1 MTLNQINLD
10 KSIIEGSGIELR
22 AVDGCIQTVH
32 HDRRKQRTEPTGT
45 YGKRRKKPPAGL
57 EDLTGTGLLWV
68 AVGHFSVRAKDME
81 RWVRGWM
88 RILPATGNKHLD
100 ELVFHVVTLE
110 PQPPKERSAMA
121 QSKRESWSNWKFRAL
136 VVPNAEQ
143 LDLLPVKLELHE
155 VPRPKPTALGVAK
168 AQSNLAT
175 QTLPMLE
182 FSNASLTL
190 PPFEEVKPVSHVR
203 DRLEGDGVIW
213 AGKGDEVRK
222 DLASLEFDMDF

>member
-1 MTLNQINLD
+1 MTATQMDLTNA
-10 KSIIEGSGIELR
+10 KIEGSGIELR
-22 AVDGCIQTVH
+22 AVDGCILSVH

-68 AVGHFSVRAKDME
+68 AVGSFSVRAKDME

-88 RILPATGNKHLD
+88 RISPATGNKHLD
-100 ELVFHVVTLE
+100 ELILHVVTLE
-110 PQPPKERSAMA
+110 PQTQKERSALA
-121 QSKRESWSNWKFRAL
+121 QAKRDSWSSWKFRAL

-143 LDLLPVKLELHE
+143 LDLMPVKLEVNE
-155 VPRPKPTALGVAK
+155 VKRPKPTASGVAK

-175 QTLPMLE
+175 QTLPLLE

-190 PPFEEVKPVSHVR
+190 PPFEEVKPVSRVR
-203 DRLEGDGVIW
+203 DGLEGDGLIW

-222 DLASLEFDMDF
+222 DLACLEFDMDF

>member
-1 MTLNQINLD
+1 MTATQMDLTNA
-10 KSIIEGSGIELR
+10 KIEGSGIELR
-22 AVDGCIQTVH
+22 AVDGCILSVH
-32 HDRRKQRTEPTGT
+32 HDRRKQRTEPTVT

-68 AVGHFSVRAKDME
+68 AVGSFSVRAKDME

-88 RILPATGNKHLD
+88 RILPATGDKHLD
-100 ELVFHVVTLE
+100 ELILHVVTLE
-110 PQPPKERSAMA
+110 PQTQKERSTLA
-121 QSKRESWSNWKFRAL
+121 QAKRDSWSSWKFRAL

-143 LDLLPVKLELHE
+143 LDLMPVKLEVNE
-155 VPRPKPTALGVAK
+155 VKRPKPTASGVAK

-175 QTLPMLE
+175 QPLPMFE

-190 PPFEEVKPVSHVR
+190 PPFEEVKPVSRVR
-203 DRLEGDGVIW
+203 DGLEGNGLVW

-222 DLASLEFDMDF
+222 DLACLEFDMDF

>member
-1 MTLNQINLD
+1 MDLNQAT
-10 KSIIEGSGIELR
+10 IEGSGVELR
-22 AVDGCIQTVH
+22 AVDGRVLTVH

-45 YGKRRKKPPAGL
+45 FGKRRKKPPAGL

-68 AVGHFSVRAKDME
+68 AVGSFSVRSKDME

-100 ELVFHVVTLE
+100 ELIFHVVSLE
-110 PQPPKERSAMA
+110 PQPAKERSSLA

-143 LDLLPVKLELHE
+143 LDLLPIKLELHD

-175 QTLPMLE
+175 QTLPVFE

-190 PPFEEVKPVSHVR
+190 PPFEEVKPVSHVC
-203 DRLEGDGVIW
+203 DRLEGDSLIW
-213 AGKGDEVRK
+213 AGESNEVRK
-222 DLASLEFDMDF
+222 DLASLEFDMEF

>member
-1 MTLNQINLD
+1 MDLNQS
-10 KSIIEGSGIELR
+10 KIEGSGIELR
-22 AVDGCIQTVH
+22 AVDGRILTLH

-68 AVGHFSVRAKDME
+68 AVGNFSVRSKDME

-100 ELVFHVVTLE
+100 ELIFHVVTLE
-110 PQPPKERSAMA
+110 PQLPKERSAMA
-121 QSKRESWSNWKFRAL
+121 QTKRESWSNWKFRAL

-143 LDLLPVKLELHE
+143 LDLLPIKLEGNE
-155 VPRPKPTALGVAK
+155 VKRPKPTALGVAK

-175 QTLPMLE
+175 QTLPMFE

-190 PPFEEVKPVSHVR
+190 PPFEEVKPVSCVR
-203 DRLEGDGVIW
+203 DGLEGKGSIW
-213 AGKGDEVRK
+213 ACKGDEVHK
-222 DLASLEFDMDF
+222 DLACLEFDMDF